1 MSDNRYTDLEQTIGY
16 CFNDKSLLDIAFTH
30 KSYSN
35 EVLIKKF
42 ESYERFEF
50 LGDAIL
56 EYIVSEYLFQ
66 NYSKL
71 SEGKLTKLRAS
82 LVCEFTL
89 SKISRELKFGK
100 YGKFSKGESLTGGNN
115 RDSILCD
122 MFESVLGAIYLDGGM
137 EPAKAFVYRFLLTDI
152 EHKQLFYDSKSNLQ
166 EYAQKQNKQL
176 TYDLREEKGP
186 EHDKIFYVRVKLG
199 DDILA
204 TGEGHSR
211 KSAEQMAAYTA
222 LCNIRQ

>member
-1 MSDNRYTDLEQTIGY
+1 MSDNRYAKLEQTIGY
-16 CFNDKSLLDIAFTH
+16 TFKDKGLLDIAFTH

-35 EVLIKKF
+35 EVIARKC

-56 EYIVSEYLFQ
+56 EYIVSEFLFQ
-66 NYSKL
+66 NYKDL
-71 SEGKLTKLRAS
+71 PEGKLTKLRAS

-89 SKISRELKFGK
+89 SKISRELE
-100 YGKFSKGESLTGGNN
+100 YGSYGYFSKGEKLTGGNN

-137 EPAKAFVYRFLLTDI
+137 EAAKVYVHRFLLTDI

-166 EYAQKQNKQL
+166 EYAQKNNKTL
-176 TYDLREEKGP
+176 TYDLLEEKGP
-186 EHDKIFYVRVKLG
+186 EHDKVFYVQVKL
-199 DDILA
+199 DEEILA

-211 KSAEQMAAYTA
+211 KSAEQMAAYQA
-222 LCNIRQ
+222 LCNMK

>member
-1 MSDNRYTDLEQTIGY
+1 MSDNRYTKLEQTIGY
-16 CFNDKSLLDIAFTH
+16 TFKDKSLLDIAFTH

-35 EVLIKKF
+35 EVLSRKC

-56 EYIVSEYLFQ
+56 EYIVSEFLFQ
-66 NYSKL
+66 NYRDL
-71 SEGKLTKLRAS
+71 PEGKLTKLRAS

-89 SKISRELKFGK
+89 SKISRELEFGS
-100 YGKFSKGESLTGGNN
+100 YGYFSKGEKLTGGNN

-137 EPAKAFVYRFLLTDI
+137 EAAQKYVRLFLLTDI

-166 EYAQKQNKQL
+166 EYAQKNNKTL
-176 TYDLREEKGP
+176 TYDLLEEKGP
-186 EHDKIFYVRVKLG
+186 EHDKMFYVQVKL
-199 DDILA
+199 DEDILA

-211 KSAEQMAAYTA
+211 KSAEQMAAYKA
-222 LCNIRQ
+222 LCNMK